1 MKKPSLVV
9 FGAIALVLLILL
21 MSGCNAYQKLVSA
34 DQQVQSAWSEVQNQY
49 QRRTDLIPN
58 LVNTVKGYAKQE
70 QQVLTQVVEARSR
83 ATQITVTKDVLDD
96 SVALKRFESAQGE
109 LSGVLSRLLSVTEAY
124 PQLQSNQNF
133 LALQTDLAGTENRI
147 TVARGRFNEQVR
159 LYNTEV
165 RSFPETIFAGM
176 LGFHPRAYFQATPG
190 SDRAPTVTF

>member
-1 MKKPSLVV
+1 
-9 FGAIALVLLILL
+9 
-21 MSGCNAYQKLVSA
+21 VSA
-34 DQQVQSAWSEVQNQY
+34 DQQVQSSWSEVQNQY
-49 QRRTDLIPN
+49 QRRADLIPN

-83 ATQITVTKDVLDD
+83 ATQITLGKDVLDD
-96 SVALKRFESAQGE
+96 SVALQRFEAAQGE

-159 LYNTEV
+159 LYNTEL
-165 RSFPETIFAGM
+165 RSFPENIFAGM
-176 LGFHPRAYFQATPG
+176 LGFHPRAYFQASPG
-190 SDRAPTVTF
+190 SDRPPTVTF

>member
-9 FGAIALVLLILL
+9 FGIIATVLLILL

-34 DQQVQSAWSEVQNQY
+34 DQQVQSSWSEVQNQY
-49 QRRTDLIPN
+49 QRRADLIPN

-83 ATQITVTKDVLDD
+83 ATQLTLSKDILDD

-159 LYNTEV
+159 LYNTEI
-165 RSFPETIFAGM
+165 RSFPDNIFAGM